1 MIHLQTSLRILVV
14 CMVSISSHAAAESC
28 VKIDESRDALSPS
41 ERMAA
46 IALMENGFRKVGE
59 IIVDNPCE
67 NTFLLSSARLGRTIT
82 TTIKGPNGA
91 RTFQVQRIEDLG
103 AALEQMA
110 HSLVTG
116 SMLGNTSGNSI
127 GRNNVMTQQ
136 IQPNRIENDAVVF
149 LGVGPSYLLGTDA
162 NGVPAAIAAGLR
174 LELDG
179 FAVDFNG
186 QYLSELVDT
195 SNTGNQGILGTVS
208 AVYFFDPM
216 ANSTS
221 FVSAGF
227 GLSILSAHA
236 DEVKYSGG
244 GLHAKATV
252 GYEAFRASMMRFIVQ
267 AEVTLP
273 MYHLDPE
280 DDGMMPPPVQDPV
293 YAPVIGISIGG
304 AFAQPK
310 NTITVR
316 HL

>member
-1 MIHLQTSLRILVV
+1 MSYLKTWLRVLMV
-14 CMVSISSHAAAESC
+14 CMVSIASHAAAESC
-28 VKIDESRDALSPS
+28 VKIDESRDALSSS

-59 IIVDNPCE
+59 TIVDNPCK

-82 TTIKGPNGA
+82 TTVKGPNGA

-103 AALEQMA
+103 AAMEQMA

-136 IQPNRIENDAVVF
+136 MQPNRIENDAIVF

-162 NGVPAAIAAGLR
+162 NGVPAAISVGLR

-186 QYLSELVDT
+186 QVITELMDK
-195 SNTGNQGILGTVS
+195 SDSGNEGILGTVS
-208 AVYFFDPM
+208 GVYFFDPM

-221 FVSAGF
+221 FVGAGF
-227 GLSILSAHA
+227 GLSVLSGHS
-236 DEVKYSGG
+236 DDRKLSGG
-244 GLHAKATV
+244 GLHAKVAV
-252 GYEAFRASMMRFIVQ
+252 GYETFRASMMRFIVQ

-280 DDGMMPPPVQDPV
+280 DDGMRPPEGDSV
-293 YAPVIGISIGG
+293 YAPVLGISVGG

-310 NTITVR
+310 KTITVR

>member
-1 MIHLQTSLRILVV
+1 MINLQISLSLLVV
-14 CMVSISSHAAAESC
+14 CVVSTMSNAAAESC

-41 ERMAA
+41 ERMAT

-59 IIVDNPCE
+59 TIVNSPCP

-82 TTIKGPNGA
+82 TTIKGPNSA
-91 RTFQVQRIEDLG
+91 RTFQVQQIEDLG

-110 HSLVTG
+110 HSLITG

-127 GRNNVMTQQ
+127 GRNNVLAQQ
-136 IQPNRIENDAVVF
+136 IQPKRIENDSVLF
-149 LGVGPSYLLGTDA
+149 LGVGPSYLLGTDS
-162 NGVPAAIAAGLR
+162 NGIPSAIAAGLR
-174 LELDG
+174 MELDG

-186 QYLSELVDT
+186 QFLSELVDN
-195 SNTGNQGILGTVS
+195 SNTGNHGVLGTVS

-216 ANSTS
+216 ANRTA

-227 GLSILSAHA
+227 GLSILSAHSDA
-236 DEVKYSGG
+236 VEYSGG

-280 DDGMMPPPVQDPV
+280 DDGMMPSPQVDSI
-293 YAPVIGISIGG
+293 YAPVIGLSIGG
-304 AFAQPK
+304 AFSEP
-310 NTITVR
+310 NHTITVR